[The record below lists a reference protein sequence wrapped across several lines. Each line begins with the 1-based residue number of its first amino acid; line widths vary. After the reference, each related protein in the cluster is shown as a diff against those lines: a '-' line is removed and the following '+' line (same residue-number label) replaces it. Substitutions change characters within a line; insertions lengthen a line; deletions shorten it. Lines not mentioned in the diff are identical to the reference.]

1 MPRDSSNKFSFKLT
15 DRDVQAHKK
24 NHTLLEF
31 LRPASERTNSILP
44 NTADFVEEYKILTN
58 WESIDYQGWTLPA
71 TSESH
76 YWCGSFTTRGCLN
89 VEAHQKLGKGN
100 FIYIKRFQRSCYRAV
115 CKTCY
120 LKWIARQSNNATRRI
135 ETYANKSG
143 KKPIHLILI
152 VNPNQN
158 DTPVKILRQRMSHIL
173 KIAKIAGAAA
183 VFHPFR
189 FNREKRL
196 FYPAPHFHLVG
207 FGSEAQI
214 KQAFGRYGWYVKNE
228 NERESVF
235 QTFCYILSHCGIKK
249 GHQALT
255 WFGNLSYSKLPV
267 EKEPKIT
274 HCPVCG
280 GDFEEVIYEEWF
292 HPVVPPDKPY
302 EGLVLADGWHPAKT
316 MIFDK
321 NYQFDY
327 TSSVDVNETLK
338 GLATAN

>member
-1 MPRDSSNKFSFKLT
+1 MT
-15 DRDVQAHKK
+15 DKSEQVHKN

-44 NTADFVEEYKILTN
+44 NVADFVGEYKVLTN
-58 WESIDYQGWTLPA
+58 WEIVEYQGWTLPSV
-71 TSESH
+71 SEPH
-76 YWCGSFTTRGCLN
+76 YWCGFFTTRGCLN
-89 VEAHQKLGKGN
+89 VEAHKKLGKEN

-115 CKTCY
+115 CKKCY

-135 ETYANKSG
+135 ETYANKTG
-143 KKPIHLILI
+143 RKPIHLILI

-214 KQAFGRYGWYVKNE
+214 KQAFGKYGWYVKNE

-255 WFGNLSYSKLPV
+255 WFGDLSYSKLPV

-280 GDFEEVIYEEWF
+280 GNFEEVVYEEVF

-302 EGLVLADGWHPAKT
+302 EGLVLAEGWHPVGTLVFEK
-316 MIFDK
+316 D
-321 NYQFDY
+321 YRFDY
-327 TSSVDVNETLK
+327 ASTLDLNEILK
-338 GLATAN
+338 GITTTN